1 MSSYSQS
8 MSVYF
13 MCTYLKD
20 LSQRSIC
27 MALHTT
33 SQKHW
38 DLLSWQTTS
47 MPMSSYTICLPTR
60 FEIYI
65 WSPVLF
71 SKLLLNV
78 STWMRHRH
86 FKFKL
91 FKLASWSGRSFNPAS
106 AFPASDW
113 WWLFSPFSYMVVLA
127 SSEHLR
133 VLRWAREQSAVGKTY
148 SVTRGCLLANSGTT
162 IHCMPMDK
170 LFKPK
175 ILLLIVCTR
184 RTIVLQLTLHRCFE
198 GLTN

>member
-8 MSVYF
+8 RSVYF

-33 SQKHW
+33 SQSTGIGFPGKP
-38 DLLSWQTTS
+38 LLC
-47 MPMSSYTICLPTR
+47 PCLHIPCLPTR

-113 WWLFSPFSYMVVLA
+113 WWLFSPFSHMGVLA

-133 VLRWAREQSAVGKTY
+133 VLRWARGQSAVGKTY
-148 SVTRGCLLANSGTT
+148 SVVRGCLLANSGTT
-162 IHCMPMDK
+162 IRCMPMDK
-170 LFKPK
+170 SFKPK

-184 RTIVLQLTLHRCFE
+184 RMIVLQPTLHRCFE